1 MQKEKNPNICL
12 IANMPWSIT
21 DIYYNSFTD
30 FCNVLDHL
38 YNFFEST
45 NSDLKSYDQY
55 KDIIFVM
62 DESQLYFPARESM
75 NKDRRAIWNKLMIV
89 LTQCRKRQTKF
100 WFCTQRSQTVDINFR
115 RLADYIWFY
124 RFNRVFGL
132 PINRINIF
140 QA

>member
-30 FCNVLDHL
+30 FCSVLDHL

-75 NKDRRAIWNKLMIV
+75 NKTNI
-89 LTQCRKRQTKF
+89 
-100 WFCTQRSQTVDINFR
+100 
-115 RLADYIWFY
+115 
-124 RFNRVFGL
+124 
-132 PINRINIF
+132 RILFFLHI
-140 QA
+140 